1 MKKIDILRKSFKNVQ
16 NSLEEMITKKSKKLG
31 YVAIYS
37 ADFRSSTAVIVS
49 GEWAEIEAIEYCE
62 DTEDVNIVTNK
73 GDANLSELYV
83 GDLFTI
89 YDLLDE
95 FENI

>member
-16 NSLEEMITKKSKKLG
+16 ISLEQMITKKSKELG

-37 ADFRSSTAVIVS
+37 ADFQTCSGITVD

-62 DTEDVNIVTNK
+62 DSEDVNIITNK
-73 GDANLSELYV
+73 GDAKLSELYV

-95 FENI
+95 FENS

>member
-16 NSLEEMITKKSKKLG
+16 VSLEHIITNKSKEFG

-37 ADFRSSTAVIVS
+37 ADFENNTCIIVD

-62 DTEDVNIVTNK
+62 DTEDVNVVTNK
-73 GDANLSELYV
+73 GDAKLSELYV

-95 FENI
+95 FENS

>member
-16 NSLEEMITKKSKKLG
+16 VSLEEMIEKKSKKLG

-37 ADFRSSTAVIVS
+37 ADFKTCSAIVIS

-62 DTEDVNIVTNK
+62 DTEDVNVVTNK
-73 GDANLSELYV
+73 GDAKLSELYV

-95 FENI
+95 FENL

>member
-16 NSLEEMITKKSKKLG
+16 LSLEQMITRKSNELG

-37 ADFRSSTAVIVS
+37 ADFENNTCIIVD

-62 DTEDVNIVTNK
+62 DSEDVNIVTNK
-73 GDANLSELYV
+73 GDAKLSELYV
-83 GDLFTI
+83 EDLFTI

-95 FENI
+95 FENS

>member
-16 NSLEEMITKKSKKLG
+16 ASLEHIITNKSKELG

-37 ADFRSSTAVIVS
+37 EDFENNTCIIVD

-62 DTEDVNIVTNK
+62 DTEDVNVVTNK
-73 GDANLSELYV
+73 GNAKLSELYV
-83 GDLFTI
+83 GDLFVI

-95 FENI
+95 FENS

>member
-16 NSLEEMITKKSKKLG
+16 VSLEQMIAKKSKELG
-31 YVAIYS
+31 YVAVYS
-37 ADFRSSTAVIVS
+37 ADFDNNTCIIVD
-49 GEWAEIEAIEYCE
+49 GEWSEIEAIEYCE
-62 DTEDVNIVTNK
+62 DTEDVNVVTTK
-73 GDANLSELYV
+73 GDAKLSELYV

-95 FENI
+95 FENS

>member
-16 NSLEEMITKKSKKLG
+16 SSLERIITNKSKELG
-31 YVAIYS
+31 YVAVYS
-37 ADFRSSTAVIVS
+37 ADFDNNTCIIVD
-49 GEWAEIEAIEYCE
+49 GEWSEIEAIEYCE
-62 DTEDVNIVTNK
+62 DTEDVNVVTTK
-73 GDANLSELYV
+73 GDAKLSELYV